1 MVIVDTTVW
10 VDYLN
15 NVTTPETEWLDNQLT
30 HQPLGLLDL
39 MICEIL
45 QGLSTDEE
53 AARVLRDLKRFQLFE
68 TGGLELATGAARNYR
83 LLRAKGRTV
92 RKAIDCIIATYCIRE
107 GHSLLHCDRDF
118 DPFEQLLGLIVVHPD
133 TPPPDTPDDDATSG
147 SDHA

>member
-15 NVTTPETEWLDNQLT
+15 DVTTPETEWLDTQLAR
-30 HQPLGLLDL
+30 QPLGLLDL

-68 TGGLELATGAARNYR
+68 TGGLELATAAARNYR

-92 RKAIDCIIATYCIRE
+92 RKTIDCIIATYCIRE

-118 DPFEQLLGLIVVHPD
+118 DPEQLLGLLVVHPD
-133 TPPPDTPDDDATSG
+133 TAPPDTPDDDATSG
-147 SDHA
+147 SDRG